1 MSEQGR
7 GDGANH
13 LRGIG
18 GRGAEDTGQ
27 EQPRPDEAATEP
39 PPAIQATHAGLP
51 VDDPPAERR
60 EESGVGRDS
69 IPTRDRDG
77 GDRGRYQG
85 HGGNAEGAFGE
96 EEPE

>member
-1 MSEQGR
+1 MSEQGQSDR
-7 GDGANH
+7 ANH
-13 LRGIG
+13 LRGIR

-27 EQPRPDEAATEP
+27 GQPRPDEANAGS

-51 VDDPPAERR
+51 VDDPLAERR

-69 IPTRDRDG
+69 IPTRDREA
-77 GDRGRYQG
+77 GDRGRYRG